1 MRERGGE
8 GEEGED
14 IWQGSFAIKS
24 KKVNNKMQINIAH
37 IALLYT
43 VYIHTLKYM
52 HAHSYLYLK
61 LPVYMCVFIPL
72 VNFQNV
78 K

>member
-1 MRERGGE
+1 
-8 GEEGED
+8 
-14 IWQGSFAIKS
+14 
-24 KKVNNKMQINIAH
+24 MQINIAH

-43 VYIHTLKYM
+43 VCIHTLKYM
-52 HAHSYLYLK
+52 DAHSYLYLK
-61 LPVYMCVFIPL
+61 LPVCMFIPL